1 MLARHLQR
9 IALALLTVAACSTTE
24 RGPANDTRGSRA
36 TADSSALST
45 YEMSQALTRDVRES
59 DRELTAVEDS
69 IYLFMG
75 DTVSVLLTQA
85 RASWEQYR
93 KLECDAIRV
102 AFAQG
107 TMAPIAQ
114 MECWV
119 GLTDDHRRF
128 LVEEFDYMRN
138 GRTTRGKRAR

>member
-9 IALALLTVAACSTTE
+9 IALALLTAACSTTE
-24 RGPANDTRGSRA
+24 RSPANDTRGSRA
-36 TADSSALST
+36 TTDSSALTT

-69 IYLFMG
+69 IYLSMG
-75 DTVSVLLTQA
+75 DTVSVFLKQA
-85 RASWEQYR
+85 HASWEQYR

-128 LVEEFDYMRN
+128 LMEQFDYMRN
-138 GRTTRGKRAR
+138 GQTARAKRAR

>member
-9 IALALLTVAACSTTE
+9 IALALLTAACSTTE
-24 RGPANDTRGSRA
+24 RSPANDTRGSRA
-36 TADSSALST
+36 TTDSSATT

-69 IYLFMG
+69 STCPWGIRSSGSLK
-75 DTVSVLLTQA
+75 QA
-85 RASWEQYR
+85 HASWEQYR

-114 MECWV
+114 MECWS
-119 GLTDDHRRF
+119 G
-128 LVEEFDYMRN
+128 
-138 GRTTRGKRAR
+138 